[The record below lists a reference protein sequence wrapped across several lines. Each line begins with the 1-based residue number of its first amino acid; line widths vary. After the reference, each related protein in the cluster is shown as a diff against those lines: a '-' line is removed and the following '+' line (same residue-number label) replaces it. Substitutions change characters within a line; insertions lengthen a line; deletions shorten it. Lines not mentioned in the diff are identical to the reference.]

1 MDRMAAVRRAA
12 APVKGG
18 QLRLIGGRRLRSPQG
33 QGTRPT
39 TSRVREALM
48 NILSSEIKGCHWLDL
63 CSGSGVMGCEALIRG
78 ASHVVAVEKDARTA
92 AICRENLELVASND
106 ACDATVNVI
115 RKDLL
120 SWLKQGC
127 PERERRFSIVYFD
140 PPYDSGL
147 YQPVLD
153 MLERGHWLRPQGL
166 VVCEYATKEVI
177 AFPSG
182 WKEIDRR
189 HYGISS
195 LLFLTPPGHCRG
207 DTDSTLRR
215 TTREV

>member
-1 MDRMAAVRRAA
+1 MDRMAEVRRAA

-33 QGTRPT
+33 QWTRPT
-39 TSRVREALM
+39 TSRVREAVM
-48 NILSSEIKGCHWLDL
+48 NMLSAEIRGCHWLDL

-106 ACDATVNVI
+106 ACDATVHVI
-115 RKDLL
+115 KRNLL
-120 SWLKQGC
+120 SWLKEGR
-127 PERERRFSIVYFD
+127 PDSERRFSIVYFD
-140 PPYDSGL
+140 PPYASGL

-153 MLERGHWLRPQGL
+153 MLECGDWVRPRGL
-166 VVCEYATKEVI
+166 VVCEYATKEVVEI
-177 AFPSG
+177 PSG
-182 WKEIDRR
+182 WREVDRR
-189 HYGISS
+189 HYGTSS
-195 LLFLTPPGHCRG
+195 LLILSRQEHCRG
-207 DTDSTLRR
+207 DTDSKLRQ